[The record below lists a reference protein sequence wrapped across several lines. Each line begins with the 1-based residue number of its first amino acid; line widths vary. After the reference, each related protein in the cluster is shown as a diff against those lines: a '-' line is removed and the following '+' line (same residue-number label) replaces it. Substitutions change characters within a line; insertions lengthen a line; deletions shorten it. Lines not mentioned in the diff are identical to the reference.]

1 MLVVT
6 ANWGF
11 TDGSLVAAAGGSRT
25 ARSWL
30 ASVRSAVIRAGF
42 GRDGAYRAPETL
54 EIVLAGDTFDCLTSA
69 TWQGPARPWH
79 GGARAA
85 AERRHVLGRCAR
97 RAAPLL
103 AGLAR
108 LIDRGLQVPAADRRG
123 RPAAAVT
130 RQVPVRVAVLTGDRD
145 SCLAEVTP
153 EVTARGG
160 VVTTVWDDGLTLV
173 RHGHEFDPA
182 CHLEEPW
189 AAGDRP
195 PTLAESVAVD
205 LVVRFIA
212 GIGGGAAR
220 SAALVEAL
228 VEARVAEIPA
238 VFAAWRAAGDATAA
252 AAGLPWRDVA
262 TAWRRGVDAWVRAAR
277 HDPPECG
284 IAASP
289 VETLAAWFAGM
300 AAVPPPRS
308 LGWLVEG
315 GTGVGGGAGTQP
327 VVLGHGGR
335 MVAGGT
341 SICLEN
347 AAVRRCCPVAV
358 VRADGAA
365 EAACVAAVPVVTV
378 PATVVGRH
386 DGGRVTWQRIAGAE
400 TPEIA
405 PPCVSAIVD
414 AA

>member
-11 TDGSLVAAAGGSRT
+11 TDGSLVAAAGRARS

-30 ASVRSAVIRAGF
+30 QSVRSAVIRAGF
-42 GRDGAYRAPETL
+42 GRDGAYRSPDTL

-69 TWQGPARPWH
+69 TWRGPARPWH

-85 AERRHVLGRCAR
+85 AERRNVLGRCAR

-103 AGLAR
+103 AR
-108 LIDRGLQVPAADRRG
+108 LIRLVDRGLPVPAADRRG
-123 RPAAAVT
+123 RPATAVT

-145 SCLAEVTP
+145 SCLAEVAP
-153 EVTARGG
+153 EVTAKGG
-160 VVTTVWDDGLTLV
+160 VVTTVWDDGLALV

-189 AAGDRP
+189 SAGDRP

-205 LVVRFIA
+205 LVVRFLA
-212 GIGGGAAR
+212 GIGGAAR
-220 SAALVEAL
+220 NAALVESL

-262 TAWRRGVDAWVRAAR
+262 TAWRRAVDAWVRAAR

-289 VETLAAWFAGM
+289 VETLAAWFTGM

-308 LGWLVEG
+308 LGWLLEG
-315 GTGVGGGAGTQP
+315 GLGAGGGAGTQA
-327 VVLGHGGR
+327 VVLGHGGHA
-335 MVAGGT
+335 VADGT
-341 SICLEN
+341 SICLGN
-347 AAVRRCCPVAV
+347 TRVRRCRPVAV

-365 EAACVAAVPVVTV
+365 EAACVAAVPAVTA

-386 DGGRVTWQRIAGAE
+386 DGGHLTWQRIAGAE
-400 TPEIA
+400 MPELA
-405 PPCVSAIVD
+405 PPCGSAIVD